1 MFQDSIRLFV
11 HPNKET
17 ILDIIQSVTFKGA
30 ICLYTLAWVI
40 LRIIMGNAGID
51 VLHILPILDHKL
63 VYVNYIIVFIVDY
76 IYIMFKTIILASLL
90 WLLLKWW
97 HSTSLKS
104 FIVMTIYSMGLC
116 FLFASIKFYL
126 QSYFLSLNYLDNNWS
141 FIMWNI
147 AGLFGNILIFYSWIV
162 YLMILYR
169 LTNINKYLLIVCTA
183 LICYVF
189 YATQITI
196 SI

>member
-1 MFQDSIRLFV
+1 MFQDSIRLLV

-141 FIMWNI
+141 VNDTLRMYKNDDIRMYNFNCITDT
-147 AGLFGNILIFYSWIV
+147 IV
-162 YLMILYR
+162 EVITTCNTYTL
-169 LTNINKYLLIVCTA
+169 LTVHLL
-183 LICYVF
+183 
-189 YATQITI
+189 
-196 SI
+196 

>member
-1 MFQDSIRLFV
+1 MFRDSIRLLV

-126 QSYFLSLNYLDNNWS
+126 QSYFLSVNDTLRMYKNDDIRMYNFNCITDT
-141 FIMWNI
+141 
-147 AGLFGNILIFYSWIV
+147 IV
-162 YLMILYR
+162 EVITTCNTYTL
-169 LTNINKYLLIVCTA
+169 LTVHLL
-183 LICYVF
+183 
-189 YATQITI
+189 
-196 SI
+196 

>member
-1 MFQDSIRLFV
+1 
-11 HPNKET
+11 
-17 ILDIIQSVTFKGA
+17 
-30 ICLYTLAWVI
+30 
-40 LRIIMGNAGID
+40 MGNAGID

-63 VYVNYIIVFIVDY
+63 VYVNYIIVFVVDY
-76 IYIMFKTIILASLL
+76 VYIMYKTIILASLL

-97 HSTSLKS
+97 HSTSLKR
-104 FIVMTIYSMGLC
+104 FIIMTIYSMGLC

-126 QSYFLSLNYLDNNWS
+126 QSYFLSLNYLDDNWS

-147 AGLFGNILIFYSWIV
+147 AGLLGNILIFYSWIV

-183 LICYVF
+183 LTCYVF

>member
-1 MFQDSIRLFV
+1 
-11 HPNKET
+11 
-17 ILDIIQSVTFKGA
+17 
-30 ICLYTLAWVI
+30 
-40 LRIIMGNAGID
+40 
-51 VLHILPILDHKL
+51 
-63 VYVNYIIVFIVDY
+63 
-76 IYIMFKTIILASLL
+76 
-90 WLLLKWW
+90 
-97 HSTSLKS
+97 
-104 FIVMTIYSMGLC
+104 MGLC

-147 AGLFGNILIFYSWIV
+147 AGLFGNILIFYSWIL

-169 LTNINKYLLIVCTA
+169 LTKINKYLLIVCTA
-183 LICYVF
+183 LICYAL

>member
-1 MFQDSIRLFV
+1 
-11 HPNKET
+11 
-17 ILDIIQSVTFKGA
+17 
-30 ICLYTLAWVI
+30 
-40 LRIIMGNAGID
+40 
-51 VLHILPILDHKL
+51 
-63 VYVNYIIVFIVDY
+63 
-76 IYIMFKTIILASLL
+76 
-90 WLLLKWW
+90 
-97 HSTSLKS
+97 
-104 FIVMTIYSMGLC
+104 MGLC

-126 QSYFLSLNYLDNNWS
+126 QSYFLSLNYLDDNWS

-147 AGLFGNILIFYSWIV
+147 AGLLGNILIFYSWIV

>member
-1 MFQDSIRLFV
+1 M
-11 HPNKET
+11 
-17 ILDIIQSVTFKGA
+17 IQSE
-30 ICLYTLAWVI
+30 LYILISSFLYI
-40 LRIIMGNAGID
+40 LR
-51 VLHILPILDHKL
+51 VS
-63 VYVNYIIVFIVDY
+63 FT
-76 IYIMFKTIILASLL
+76 YIMFKTIILASLL
-90 WLLLKWW
+90 WLLLKRW

-147 AGLFGNILIFYSWIV
+147 AGLFGNILIFYSWIL

-169 LTNINKYLLIVCTA
+169 LTNINKYLLIVCITI
-183 LICYVF
+183 ICYVF
-189 YATQITI
+189 YSTQITI